1 MRIDEVYTRST
12 GVLVVGA
19 GEAGV
24 NLALSL
30 RGSGYEPAITVVGN
44 EPDPPYN
51 RPPLSKDFLNS
62 LVVEDDLYLRDPRLY
77 RDQGIDV
84 LSGTEVSALELGRT
98 GGGSAETTMGRIDF
112 DQVVLA
118 TGARARELTLP
129 GAQLD
134 GVHYLRDLSDAR
146 RIRNDLG
153 SAHRV
158 VVIGAGFIGLEAAAV
173 VSARS
178 IPVTVVGREERV
190 LDRVG
195 SPPLSEFLVAAHERA
210 GVGFVMGA
218 QVIEL
223 TGVDGQV
230 TGVRLAD
237 GRTLSADMV
246 ITGIGAVPNTDLA
259 HSIGLT
265 CQGGIVVDRRC
276 RTSNPH
282 VLAIGDCT
290 TTAHPHHPDSLLA
303 LESVQNAIDQA
314 KIAAAEILGEEV
326 TAENVPWFWSNQGD
340 LKVQIAGVSH
350 GYEHAVV
357 RTAEQ
362 STGLTVL
369 YYLGGHLIAG
379 DCVNRPSDFMAIK
392 RALSKKLTI
401 DPAMA
406 RDVTKPLKELVSFRN
421 G

>member
-1 MRIDEVYTRST
+1 MRIDETTTRST

-24 NLALSL
+24 MLALSL
-30 RGSGYEPAITVVGN
+30 RGSGYELPITVVGN

-62 LVVEDDLYLRDPRLY
+62 LVVEDDLYLRDAQLY
-77 RDQGIDV
+77 RDQGIDI
-84 LSGTEVSALELGRT
+84 LSGTEVSELELGQDR
-98 GGGSAETTMGRIDF
+98 GGSAETTSGRIDF
-112 DQVVLA
+112 DRVVLA

-129 GAQLD
+129 GAHLD

-146 RIRNDLG
+146 RIRDDLS
-153 SAHRV
+153 SARRV

-178 IPVTVVGREERV
+178 IPVTVVGREDRV

-195 SPPLSEFLVAAHERA
+195 SAPLSEYLVAAHERA
-210 GVGFVMGA
+210 GVEFVMSA
-218 QVIEL
+218 EVIEL
-223 TGVDGQV
+223 TGVDGRV
-230 TGVRLAD
+230 TGVQLAG
-237 GRTLSADMV
+237 GRTLPADMI
-246 ITGIGAVPNTDLA
+246 ITGIGAVPNTALA
-259 HSIGLT
+259 HSLGVT
-265 CQGGIVVDRRC
+265 CQGGIVVDSQC

-290 TTAHPHHPDSLLA
+290 TTAHPHQPDSLLA
-303 LESVQNAIDQA
+303 LESVQNAINQA
-314 KIAAAEILGEEV
+314 KIAAAEILGLED
-326 TAENVPWFWSNQGD
+326 AAKNVPWFWSNQGD

-357 RTAEQ
+357 RTAEA

-369 YYLGGHLIAG
+369 YYRGGHLIAG
-379 DCVNRPSDFMAIK
+379 DCVNRPSDFMAVK
-392 RALSKKLTI
+392 RALSKEMTI
-401 DPAMA
+401 DPAVA
-406 RDVTKPLKELVSFRN
+406 NDLTTPLKKLVTAR
-421 G
+421 